1 VELVHSGV
9 SSAKNLSPGAPHKS
23 SSHLNDYSQ
32 RKGRVFMSEAARI
45 HLRNAQGRRHRTA
58 TAFRWGALITGG
70 ALTLIGLS
78 RRSKSGVA
86 IATAGGLLSFAGAK
100 AGARQ
105 RELIARSSILLNC
118 TPEEAYQFWSNIE
131 NLPLLFMRH
140 LESVTLMGES
150 RSRWTA
156 IGPLGKR
163 VRWDA
168 EIAFDRKDDVIAWRS
183 LPDSEIYVDG
193 IVKFR
198 NAPANRG
205 TIITVVVVYQ
215 PLAGALGRT
224 FARILGKDPSFMMRQ
239 DLRRMKALI
248 ETGEIPT
255 VEGQSH
261 GPRSVA
267 AAVARVINP
276 DDPIKGE
283 GKLSDIAQAR
293 RRIS

>member
-1 VELVHSGV
+1 
-9 SSAKNLSPGAPHKS
+9 
-23 SSHLNDYSQ
+23 
-32 RKGRVFMSEAARI
+32 MSEAARI

-78 RRSKSGVA
+78 KRSKSGVA
-86 IATAGGLLSFAGAK
+86 IAGAGGLLSFAGAK

-131 NLPLLFMRH
+131 NLPLFMRH

-283 GKLSDIAQAR
+283 GKLSDIAEAR

>member
-1 VELVHSGV
+1 
-9 SSAKNLSPGAPHKS
+9 
-23 SSHLNDYSQ
+23 
-32 RKGRVFMSEAARI
+32 MSEAARI
-45 HLRNAQGRRHRTA
+45 LLKNAKGRRHRTA
-58 TAFRWGALITGG
+58 TAFRWSALITGG
-70 ALTLIGLS
+70 ALALIGLS
-78 RRSKSGVA
+78 KRSKSGVA
-86 IATAGGLLSFAGAK
+86 IATAGGLLSLAGAK
-100 AGARQ
+100 AGVRQ

-118 TPEEAYQFWSNIE
+118 TPEEAYQFWSRFE
-131 NLPLLFMRH
+131 NLPLFMRH
-140 LESVTLMGES
+140 LQSVTLLGDN
-150 RSRWTA
+150 RSRWIA

-163 VRWDA
+163 ISWDA

-183 LPDSEIYVDG
+183 LPESEIYVDG

-215 PLAGALGRT
+215 PPAGSIGSALARL
-224 FARILGKDPSFMMRQ
+224 LGKDPSFMMRQ

-261 GPRSVA
+261 GPRSSMA
-267 AAVARVINP
+267 AFARILNP

-283 GKLSDIAQAR
+283 GKLTDIAQAR
-293 RRIS
+293 RRAS

>member
-1 VELVHSGV
+1 
-9 SSAKNLSPGAPHKS
+9 
-23 SSHLNDYSQ
+23 
-32 RKGRVFMSEAARI
+32 MSEAARI
-45 HLRNAQGRRHRTA
+45 HLRNAQGRRYRTA

-78 RRSKSGVA
+78 KRSKSGIA

-105 RELIARSSILLNC
+105 KELIARSSILLNC
-118 TPEEAYQFWSNIE
+118 TPEQAYQFWSNIE
-131 NLPLLFMRH
+131 NLPLFMRH
-140 LESVTLMGES
+140 LESVTLTGES

-215 PLAGALGRT
+215 PPAGAIGGTL
-224 FARILGKDPSFMMRQ
+224 AKILGKDPSFMMRQ

-255 VEGQSH
+255 VEGQTH
-261 GPRSVA
+261 GPRSAVA
-267 AAVARVINP
+267 AIARVINP
-276 DDPIKGE
+276 DDPLKGE
-283 GKLSDIAQAR
+283 GKLTDIAQAR
-293 RRIS
+293 RRVS

>member
-1 VELVHSGV
+1 MNAHRITTII
-9 SSAKNLSPGAPHKS
+9 PM
-23 SSHLNDYSQ
+23 
-32 RKGRVFMSEAARI
+32 KGRVVMSEAARI
-45 HLRNAQGRRHRTA
+45 HLRNAPGRRHRTA
-58 TAFRWGALITGG
+58 NALRWSALITGG

-78 RRSKSGVA
+78 KRSKSGVA
-86 IATAGGLLSFAGAK
+86 IATAGGLLSYAGAK

-118 TPEEAYQFWSNIE
+118 TPEEAYQFWSKFE
-131 NLPLLFMRH
+131 NLPLFMRH
-140 LESVTLMGES
+140 LESVTLLSDS

-163 VRWDA
+163 ISWDA

-183 LPDSEIYVDG
+183 LPNSEIYVDG

-215 PLAGALGRT
+215 PPAGAIGNALSKL
-224 FARILGKDPSFMMRQ
+224 LGKDPSFMMRQ
-239 DLRRMKALI
+239 DLRRLKALI

-261 GPRSVA
+261 GPRSNV

-283 GKLSDIAQAR
+283 GKLTDIARAR
-293 RRIS
+293 RRAS

>member
-1 VELVHSGV
+1 
-9 SSAKNLSPGAPHKS
+9 
-23 SSHLNDYSQ
+23 
-32 RKGRVFMSEAARI
+32 MSEAARI
-45 HLRNAQGRRHRTA
+45 HLKNAPGRRHRTI

-78 RRSKSGVA
+78 KRSKSGVA
-86 IATAGGLLSFAGAK
+86 IAAAGGLLTYAGVK

-118 TPEEAYQFWSNIE
+118 TPEEAYQFWSKFE
-131 NLPLLFMRH
+131 NLPLFMRH
-140 LESVTLMGES
+140 LESVTPLGET
-150 RSRWTA
+150 RSRWIA

-163 VRWDA
+163 VIWDA

-183 LPDSEIYVDG
+183 LPDSELYVDG

-215 PLAGALGRT
+215 PPAGAIGAAL
-224 FARILGKDPSFMMRQ
+224 ARILGKDPSFMMRQ
-239 DLRRMKALI
+239 DLRRLKALI
-248 ETGEIPT
+248 EAGEIPT

-261 GPRSVA
+261 GPRSGVT
-267 AAVARVINP
+267 AVARLINP
-276 DDPIKGE
+276 DEPIRG
-283 GKLSDIAQAR
+283 DAR
-293 RRIS
+293 IV